1 MEGFFFGAA
10 VPRSLMFFV
19 GVVANAICGGG
30 SMSGCVKLWN
40 LSYQARLASHAGFPG
55 WLYVLM
61 GVEQPH
67 ELMTVHLCIRA
78 REKESCHISK
88 DKKKVVLRRL
98 SQSTT
103 CMSEFP

>member
-1 MEGFFFGAA
+1 
-10 VPRSLMFFV
+10 MFFV

-88 DKKKVVLRRL
+88 DKKKVFSCIFYNWQFVSKRTFIIIYNQNI
-98 SQSTT
+98 SYI
-103 CMSEFP
+103 